1 MIMVRDVII
10 IVLTYVV
17 GICVGFGFGYD
28 KVRRGDK
35 HDD

>member
-1 MIMVRDVII
+1 MIRDVII

-17 GICVGFGFGYD
+17 GVCVGFGFSYD
-28 KVRRGDK
+28 KARRVDK